1 MKSGNGA
8 DVQMINHASPRYVLS
23 LDKIDMS
30 HDGIVH
36 LNIID
41 FLIGKVDLMLT

>member
-8 DVQMINHASPRYVLS
+8 DVQMIIPASPKYVLS

-41 FLIGKVDLMLT
+41 FLLGKVDLMLT